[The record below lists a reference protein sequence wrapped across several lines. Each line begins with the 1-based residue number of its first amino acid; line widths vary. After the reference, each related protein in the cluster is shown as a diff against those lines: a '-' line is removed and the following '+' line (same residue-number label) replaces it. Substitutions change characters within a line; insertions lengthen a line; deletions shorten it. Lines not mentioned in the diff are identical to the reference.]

1 MTTHNDPK
9 STQVPWYLG
18 IIPFTL
24 LIVLLYFVIRYF
36 GGDALAGA
44 SQVVLLICTG
54 SIIAIAVLFY
64 HIPWENIEKAIVNNI
79 KSIAM
84 ALLVLILIG
93 AIAGSWMVSGVVP
106 SLIYYG
112 LQILTPGLFL
122 LVACIV
128 SALVSLITGS
138 SWTTVATIGVAL
150 IGIGT
155 VLGFSPAMTAGAII
169 SGAYFGDKLS
179 PLSDTTIVASSINE
193 VPLFSHIR
201 YMMVTT
207 IPSFTIACV
216 LFLVISL
223 CHQNGDG
230 LPPNDF
236 NDALVGTFHISPWLM
251 IVPAI
256 TVILIIKRIPS
267 VITLFLSS
275 LIAIATAAIV
285 QPDLVMSVGDGNM
298 FKGMLI
304 SLYGQTNIDT
314 GNAVLNDLV
323 STNGMVGML
332 NVVFLICC
340 SSAFGGALTGSGMA
354 NSFTEMLSR
363 HLKKRTSIVAS
374 TVATGIGAN
383 MATGDQ
389 YLSIILTSNLFSRLY
404 KDQGYE
410 SRLLSRSSE
419 DSATVTSVLIP
430 WNTCGMTQS
439 SVLGVATL
447 TYLPYCFFNL
457 VSPLVSIIIAA
468 TGYKIIRH
476 TCTSHPTGS

>member
-112 LQILTPGLFL
+112 LQILAPGLFL

-236 NDALVGTFHISPWLM
+236 NDALVGTFHISPWL
-251 IVPAI
+251 I
-256 TVILIIKRIPS
+256 TKRKGGSLASPLSHHHPDKCYCNLSFIHNPWRLQYAYTA
-267 VITLFLSS
+267 VTSS
-275 LIAIATAAIV
+275 LLAEKTV
-285 QPDLVMSVGDGNM
+285 CGRSP
-298 FKGMLI
+298 
-304 SLYGQTNIDT
+304 
-314 GNAVLNDLV
+314 
-323 STNGMVGML
+323 
-332 NVVFLICC
+332 
-340 SSAFGGALTGSGMA
+340 AF
-354 NSFTEMLSR
+354 SFTKLPPFRVSR
-363 HLKKRTSIVAS
+363 
-374 TVATGIGAN
+374 
-383 MATGDQ
+383 
-389 YLSIILTSNLFSRLY
+389 
-404 KDQGYE
+404 
-410 SRLLSRSSE
+410 
-419 DSATVTSVLIP
+419 
-430 WNTCGMTQS
+430 
-439 SVLGVATL
+439 
-447 TYLPYCFFNL
+447 
-457 VSPLVSIIIAA
+457 
-468 TGYKIIRH
+468 
-476 TCTSHPTGS
+476 